1 MSQESD
7 SEYGQSTN
15 QDTELTSSSSSK
27 RNTFTVTNS
36 SMKPDDTHSKVNQID
51 EDKPDPNKLTN
62 SNQNA
67 LVEQFKKLLNNIS
80 QEQQE
85 TIKNEII
92 KMDNNST
99 SLKTSEIEYISEKAL
114 VKEFKNFYSSNLE
127 ISKEQQQNIENVNME
142 IPSSTTKDNP
152 DINEIVQLYNGNIT
166 ITDAQKGL
174 INNVYMDEN
183 DLALVKGLRNYEI
196 SHSLE
201 FYWNLIYDSV
211 EPVKLL
217 TKIFNVDEANA
228 KVVLITLKPLYRK
241 FVVFLIIF

>member
-15 QDTELTSSSSSK
+15 QDTEATSSSSSK

-152 DINEIVQLYNGNIT
+152 DIDEIIQLYNGNIT

-174 INNVYMDEN
+174 INNVNMDEN
-183 DLALVKGLRNYEI
+183 DLKGRKGLENYEI
-196 SHSLE
+196 SLSLKSFAKTLSRAANPIGFLE
-201 FYWNLIYDSV
+201 
-211 EPVKLL
+211 KH
-217 TKIFNVDEANA
+217 FNVDE
-228 KVVLITLKPLYRK
+228 LIAGELYAFFQGLYRK